1 MRGWIAIHRKFI
13 DWEWYS
19 NSEMV
24 HLLTH
29 LIIRANH
36 SDGSWQGA
44 KIKRGQLITGRKVL
58 SVETGI
64 SEQKIKTCLKRLKK
78 SGEIELK
85 STSKYSII
93 TICKYDTYQL
103 KNHESNQ
110 QANQQL
116 TSNQPATNQ
125 QLTTN
130 NNVNKNNNNL
140 KEKEYSPE
148 ILIFYDEI
156 KDFFPVN
163 TQPKTTSQRNS
174 WFETIEKLQ
183 KKENYSLLEIKK
195 IIKHF
200 RNDQFWSGNF
210 LSLKKLRQRNKEEIL
225 YIDFFAEN
233 MKNKPLG
240 LKIDNNS
247 MQNTLNNP
255 ERLKF

>member
-1 MRGWIAIHRKFI
+1 MRGWIAIHRKLI
-13 DWEWYS
+13 GWEWYN

-29 LIIRANH
+29 LVIRANH
-36 SDGSWQGA
+36 SDGSWQGN

-78 SGEIELK
+78 SGEISVK
-85 STSKYSII
+85 STSKYSFI
-93 TICKYDTYQL
+93 TICKYDVYQL
-103 KNHESNQ
+103 ENHGSNQ
-110 QANQQL
+110 QDNQQS

-130 NNVNKNNNNL
+130 NNVNKNKNDI
-140 KEKEYSPE
+140 KEKEYDSE
-148 ILIFYDEI
+148 ILIFYNEI
-156 KDFFPVN
+156 IDFFPVN
-163 TQPKTTSQRNS
+163 TQPKTKSQRNS

-183 KKENYSLLEIKK
+183 KKENYSLPEIKK
-195 IIKHF
+195 IVKHF
-200 RNDQFWSGNF
+200 RQDSFWSDKF
-210 LSLKKLRQRNKEEIL
+210 LSLKKLRSLNKEGL
-225 YIDFFAEN
+225 MYIHVFAEN
-233 MKNKPLG
+233 MKNKPLN
-240 LKIDNNS
+240 LKIDKNS